1 MQGTVSG
8 LAQFGALNY
17 AMMAVET
24 AHESLTA
31 IMEYPIATTFYICS
45 YNIVRRKAQ
54 EEEMQKWKRK
64 H

>member
-1 MQGTVSG
+1 
-8 LAQFGALNY
+8 
-17 AMMAVET
+17 MMAVET

-31 IMEYPIATTFYICS
+31 IMEYPIATTFYVCS